1 MPFKPN
7 YRMQRND
14 RERAKELKL
23 QKKLERRAE
32 KTAQRKALQGEP
44 ENAAAPGDAKA
55 GEES

>member
-14 RERAKELKL
+14 RERAKEQKL

-32 KTAQRKALQGEP
+32 KNAQRKAQQGEP
-44 ENAAAPGDAKA
+44 ENAAPPGDEKT
-55 GEES
+55 GDES